1 MQCWPTGPHS
11 HQKLEQN
18 RRKLFPKPL
27 RLLSGTGLCPVPGP
41 GLALQRGGRLTCHP
55 TRSPSSPPQR
65 RHAVSPS
72 VPVLAPVSASPGLD
86 PSVGGGLELHKGH
99 VPELRGQ
106 LGDRQSPPNPGL
118 SPAFGPE
125 GIDH

>member
-1 MQCWPTGPHS
+1 MLADRAALAN
-11 HQKLEQN
+11 QKLEQN
-18 RRKLFPKPL
+18 HRKLFPKSL
-27 RLLSGTGLCPVPGP
+27 RLLSGAGLCLVPGP

-55 TRSPSSPPQR
+55 HPQTRPLPRGSMLCPSLSPCWPQ
-65 RHAVSPS
+65 
-72 VPVLAPVSASPGLD
+72 LAPRPVWTLLC
-86 PSVGGGLELHKGH
+86 VRGLELHKGH

-118 SPAFGPE
+118 TPAFGPE